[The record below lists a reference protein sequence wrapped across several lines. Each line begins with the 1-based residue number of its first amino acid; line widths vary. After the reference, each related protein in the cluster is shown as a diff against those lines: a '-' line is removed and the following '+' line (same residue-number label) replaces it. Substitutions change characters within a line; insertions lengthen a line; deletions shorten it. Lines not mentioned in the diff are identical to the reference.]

1 MTTTTVMT
9 PPRFATY
16 ELKGWDLSELIP
28 QPTEEVIAQRLG
40 EIEEAVSAFEA
51 RRADLHPDME
61 PAAFLEIL
69 RRYEALCEQMGV
81 VRGYASLWFYSDTS
95 SQEALAFRNR
105 VRTAMTAAGNRILF
119 FTLWW
124 RGLSDAEA
132 ERLLPHGLERSD
144 DLHYL
149 RDLRRLKPYIL
160 DEKSEQIINLK
171 DENGIGAINTLYSML
186 ANRLEFKLE
195 VDGETKTLTRDGLMS
210 YAFSPRPE
218 VRAAAYQELYRV
230 YEGEATIFG
239 QIYTNLVRDWHDEN
253 VILRGFPSAISVRN
267 VDNDIPDQAVQVL
280 LDVSR
285 ENAPMFQ
292 RYFRLKAGWLGLP
305 RMGISRLRRYD
316 IYAPL
321 ATSDRTIEYAD
332 AVRSVLETFHDF
344 HPSFA
349 QMAERVFAENH
360 LDGEIRKGKRGGAFC
375 STILPRL
382 TPWVLVN
389 YAGKVRDVATLA
401 HELGHAIHS
410 MVAEHHS
417 YLTQHASLP
426 LAETASV
433 FGEMLMTDRLLRE
446 EPDPLARRE
455 LLAAA
460 VDDVY
465 ATVLRQAYFV
475 MFEQEAHAAVLEG
488 RSTEEICELYMA
500 KLVEQ
505 FGDSV
510 EIAPEFRYEWLSIP
524 HIYST
529 PFYCYAYSFG
539 QLLVLALY
547 RRFQEEGEA
556 FKPGYLR
563 LLAYGGSARPE
574 AILREAGI
582 DMSDRAFWQGGF
594 DLVKERIDEME
605 GL

>member
-16 ELKGWDLSELIP
+16 ELKGWDLSELLP
-28 QPTEEVIAQRLG
+28 QPSEEVISARLG
-40 EIEEAVSAFEA
+40 EIEEEVSAFEA
-51 RRADLHPDME
+51 RRADLHPDMD

-69 RRYEALCEQMGV
+69 RQYEALAERMSV
-81 VRGYASLWFYSDTS
+81 VGGYASLWFYADTS

-105 VRTAMTAAGNRILF
+105 VRTAMTTAGNRVLF

-124 RGLSDAEA
+124 RALSDTEA
-132 ERLLPHGLERSD
+132 ERLLPKSQENAD
-144 DLHYL
+144 QLHYL
-149 RDLRRLKPYIL
+149 RDLRRLKPFTL
-160 DEKSEQIINLK
+160 DEKSEQIINIK
-171 DENGIGAINTLYSML
+171 DENGIGAVNTLYSML
-186 ANRLEFKLE
+186 TNRLEFQLD
-195 VDGETKTLTRDGLMS
+195 VDGEVKTLTRDGLMS

-218 VRAAAYQELYRV
+218 VRAAAYRELYRV
-230 YEGEATIFG
+230 YEGEATILG
-239 QIYTNLVRDWHDEN
+239 QIYTNRVRDWHDEN
-253 VILRGFPSAISVRN
+253 VTLRGYPSPISVRN

-280 LDVSR
+280 LDVAR
-285 ENAPMFQ
+285 ENAPIFQ
-292 RYFRLKAGWLGLP
+292 RYFRLKAGWLGVN
-305 RMGISRLRRYD
+305 RLRRYD
-316 IYAPL
+316 VYAPL
-321 ATSDRTIEYAD
+321 ATSDRTIEYSE

-349 QMAERVFAENH
+349 QMANRVFAEDH

-375 STILPRL
+375 STILPRF

-410 MVAEHHS
+410 MLAESHS
-417 YLTQHASLP
+417 LLTQHASLP

-475 MFEQEAHAAVLEG
+475 MFEQEAHAAILEG
-488 RSTEEICELYMA
+488 RSIEEICELYMA

-574 AILREAGI
+574 EILREAGI

>member
-9 PPRFATY
+9 PPRFAAY
-16 ELKGWDLSELIP
+16 ELRGWDLSELLP
-28 QPTEEVIAQRLG
+28 EPTEAMISGRLA
-40 EIEEAVSAFEA
+40 EIETAVAAFEA
-51 RRADLHPDME
+51 RRSELSPEMAPE
-61 PAAFLEIL
+61 TFLEIL
-69 RRYEALCEQMGV
+69 RQYETLVEQMGAIS
-81 VRGYASLWFYSDTS
+81 GYASLWFYADTS
-95 SQEALAFRNR
+95 SSDALTFRNR
-105 VRTAMTAAGNRILF
+105 VRTAMTAGGNRMIF

-124 RGLSDAEA
+124 RSLSDEQA
-132 ERLLPHGLERSD
+132 ERLLPPASEQAD
-144 DLHYL
+144 YLHYL
-149 RDLRRLKPYIL
+149 QDLRRFKPHTL
-160 DEKSEQIINLK
+160 DEKSEQIINIK
-171 DENGIGAINTLYSML
+171 DENGISAVMTLYSML
-186 ANRLEFKLE
+186 TNRLEYTLQ
-195 VDGETKTLTRDGLMS
+195 VDGETQTLTRDALMS
-210 YAFSPRPE
+210 FAFSPRPE
-218 VRAAAYQELYRV
+218 LREAAYQELYRV
-230 YEGEATIFG
+230 YARESTVLG
-239 QIYTNLVRDWHDEN
+239 QIYVNRVHDWHDEH
-253 VILRGFPSAISVRN
+253 VVLRGYRSPVSVRN
-267 VDNDIPDQAVQVL
+267 VDNDIPDEAVQVL
-280 LDVSR
+280 LEVSR
-285 ENAPMFQ
+285 ENAPVFQ
-292 RYFRLKAGWLGLP
+292 RYFRMKAGWLGLD
-305 RMGISRLRRYD
+305 RLRRYD

-321 ATSDRTIEYAD
+321 ATSDRSIPYGD
-332 AVRSVLETFHDF
+332 AVQSVLETFDSF
-344 HPSFA
+344 HPRFA
-349 QMAERVFAENH
+349 QMAERVFAEDH

-375 STILPRL
+375 STVLPRF

-389 YAGKVRDVATLA
+389 YAGRVRDVATLA

-410 MVAEHHS
+410 MLAEHHS
-417 YLTQHASLP
+417 ILTQHASLP

-475 MFEQEAHAAVLEG
+475 LFEQEAHEAILAG
-488 RSTEEICELYMA
+488 RSVEDISEMYIG

-524 HIYST
+524 HIYQT

-563 LLAYGGSARPE
+563 LLSYGGSARPE
-574 AILREAGI
+574 AILKEVGI
-582 DMSDRAFWQGGF
+582 DMTDRAFWQGGF

-605 GL
+605 RL

>member
-9 PPRFATY
+9 PPRFAAY
-16 ELKGWDLSELIP
+16 PLKGWDLSELLP
-28 QPTEEVIAQRLG
+28 EPTEEVIAARLA
-40 EIEEAVSAFEA
+40 EIETAVSAFEA
-51 RRADLHPDME
+51 RRADLHPDMD
-61 PAAFLEIL
+61 PGTFLEIL
-69 RRYEALCEQMGV
+69 RQYEALREQTDMLS
-81 VRGYASLWFYSDTS
+81 GYASLWFYADTS
-95 SQEALAFRNR
+95 SQDALTFRNR
-105 VRTAMTAAGNRILF
+105 VRTAMTAAANRYLF

-124 RGLSDAEA
+124 RGLSDEEA
-132 ERLLPHGLERSD
+132 ERLLPGPEHAD
-144 DLHYL
+144 QLHFL
-149 RDLRRLKPYIL
+149 RDLRRLKPYTL
-160 DEKSEQIINLK
+160 DEKSEQIINIK
-171 DENGIGAINTLYSML
+171 DVNGIGAVITLYSML
-186 ANRLEFKLE
+186 TNRLEYQLE
-195 VDGETKTLTRDGLMS
+195 VDGEVKTLTRDALMA
-210 YAFSPRPE
+210 YAFSPRAE
-218 VRAAAYQELYRV
+218 MREAAYRELYRV
-230 YEGEATIFG
+230 YAGEATILG
-239 QIYTNLVRDWHDEN
+239 QIYANRVRDWHDEC
-253 VILRGFPSAISVRN
+253 VGLRGFTSAIAVRN
-267 VDNDIPDQAVQVL
+267 LDNDIPDQAVQVL
-280 LDVSR
+280 LDVAR
-285 ENAPMFQ
+285 ENAPVFQ
-292 RYFRLKAGWLGLP
+292 RYFRLKAGWLG
-305 RMGISRLRRYD
+305 MNRLRRYD
-316 IYAPL
+316 VYAPL
-321 ATSDRTIEYAD
+321 ATSDRTIEFPD

-344 HPSFA
+344 HPSFSRL
-349 QMAERVFAENH
+349 AERVFAENH
-360 LDGEIRKGKRGGAFC
+360 MDGEIRKGKRGGAFC
-375 STILPRL
+375 STVLPRF

-410 MVAEHHS
+410 MLAEHHS
-417 YLTQHASLP
+417 VLTQHASLP

-475 MFEQEAHAAVLEG
+475 MFEQDAHEAILAG
-488 RSTEEICELYMA
+488 RSIEEVCELYMS

-563 LLAYGGSARPE
+563 LLSYGGSARPE
-574 AILREAGI
+574 EILREAGI